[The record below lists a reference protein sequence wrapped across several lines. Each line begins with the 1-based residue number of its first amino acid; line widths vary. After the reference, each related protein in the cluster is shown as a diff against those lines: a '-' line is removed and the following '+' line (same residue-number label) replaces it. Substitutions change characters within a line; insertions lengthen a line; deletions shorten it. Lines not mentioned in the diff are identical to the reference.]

1 MLVSDALHTN
11 TERTHTAL
19 LSKRLYSPTDSS
31 DVPTDSTD
39 STDSATD
46 FTDIP
51 NDSTDSATD
60 SADSPTDS
68 TDSPTDFTDSTD
80 STDSDPSP
88 ALEVAQDGRAPIK
101 ACSIMRGAVMHPQVV
116 RSSTLPGHT
125 VRPRTVSSA

>member
-39 STDSATD
+39 STDSA
-46 FTDIP
+46 
-51 NDSTDSATD
+51 
-60 SADSPTDS
+60 
-68 TDSPTDFTDSTD
+68 TDFTDSTD